1 LIKIGVLALQGA
13 VREHIQML
21 KNCGATPIEIKRIN
35 EFDDID
41 GLIIPG
47 GESTTISKLVVEY
60 GFFDKIREFANLG
73 KPVYGTCA
81 GLILMSKRV
90 IGEDIRTLSIM
101 DIEVRRNALG
111 RQIDSMEVGLKIPK
125 LGEKEFPAI
134 FIRAPIIENIGEQVE
149 ILAKVDGK
157 TVMVQKKNLLVS
169 SFHPELSDDNRIHNY
184 FLNLVDKNWR

>member
-1 LIKIGVLALQGA
+1 MIKIGVLALQGA

-21 KNCGATPIEIKRIN
+21 KNCGAIPIEIKRIKQV
-35 EFDDID
+35 DDID

-47 GESTTISKLVVEY
+47 GESTTIGKLIVDY
-60 GFFDKIREFANLG
+60 GFFDKIKEFANLG

-90 IGEDIRTLSIM
+90 IGESIKTLNIM
-101 DIEVRRNALG
+101 DIEVRRNAFG

-125 LGEKEFPAI
+125 LGEKEYPAI

-149 ILAKVDGK
+149 TLAKVDGK
-157 TVMVQKKNLLVS
+157 IVMVQKKNLLVS

-184 FLNLVDKNWR
+184 FLNLVDKSL